1 VDETMPEFQSSG
13 YRLHYEWG
21 ATFDAQRPT
30 LVLLH
35 DGLGA
40 IGSWRELP
48 RRLGGALGANALVYD
63 RWGYGRSEPRPAFTD
78 RFMEAEVP
86 ILLELLEHLRIE
98 RPCLVGHSDGGSI
111 ALLFAAWHPSRVRCV
126 VTEAAH
132 TFVEPETQ
140 AGIRALV
147 ALQAA
152 GRTPAWLT
160 RLHGARADDVLRAW
174 SAHWLSDVHARWDIR
189 GELSRVHCPVLAVQ
203 GDADEF
209 GTQAQVDSIL
219 AAIPGTQSW
228 IAPGCGHTPHSQAED
243 AFIQRVGDF
252 LRPCVVLQAGR

>member
-1 VDETMPEFQSSG
+1 MPALEAAFDG
-13 YRLHYEWG
+13 PYRLHYAWAAPYVPE
-21 ATFDAQRPT
+21 RPT

-40 IGSWRELP
+40 IGAWRGLP
-48 RRLGGALGANALVYD
+48 ARLAAALGVNALVYD
-63 RWGYGRSEPRPAFTD
+63 RWGYGRSQPREAFGAG
-78 RFMEAEVP
+78 FMEAEVP
-86 ILLELLEHLRIE
+86 VLLALLDRLGVAQAS
-98 RPCLVGHSDGGSI
+98 LLGHSDGGSI
-111 ALLFAAWHPSRVRCV
+111 ALLCAARHPERVRAV

-147 ALQAA
+147 ELQAA
-152 GRTPAWLT
+152 GRTPPWLHK
-160 RLHGARADDVLRAW
+160 LHGPRAEQVLRAW

-189 GELSRVHCPVLAVQ
+189 AELPRVRCPVLAVQ

-219 AAIPGTQSW
+219 TAIPGAQSW
-228 IAPGCGHTPHSQAED
+228 IVPGCGHTPHGQAED
-243 AFIQRVGDF
+243 PFVERVAAF
-252 LRPCVVLQAGR
+252 LRPHL

>member
-1 VDETMPEFQSSG
+1 MTLDETMPEFESTG

-21 ATFDAQRPT
+21 APFDPRRPT

-48 RRLGGALGANALVYD
+48 ARLAAELRANTLVYD
-63 RWGYGRSEPRPAFTD
+63 RWGYGRSEARPAFED
-78 RFMEAEVP
+78 RFMEREVP
-86 ILLELLEHLRIE
+86 ILLELLEHLGIE

-111 ALLFAAWHPSRVRCV
+111 ALLFAAWHPGRVQAV

-152 GRTPAWLT
+152 GRTPAWLYK
-160 RLHGARADDVLRAW
+160 LHEGRADDVLRTW
-174 SAHWLSDVHARWDIR
+174 SDHWLSDVHARWDIR
-189 GELSRVHCPVLAVQ
+189 GELPGVRCPVLAVQ

-219 AAIPGTQSW
+219 AAIAGAQSW
-228 IAPGCGHTPHSQAED
+228 IAPSCGHTPHSQAED
-243 AFIQRVGDF
+243 AFVKQVRDF
-252 LRPCVVLQAGR
+252 LRPYLYD

>member
-1 VDETMPEFQSSG
+1 MAEYQGS

-21 ATFDAQRPT
+21 DGFDPHRPT

-40 IGSWRELP
+40 IGSWRGLP
-48 RRLGGALGANALVYD
+48 RRLARALRVNALVYD
-63 RWGYGRSEPRPAFTD
+63 RWGYGRSQERPVFGD

-86 ILLELLEHLRIE
+86 VLGALLEHLGIA
-98 RPCLVGHSDGGSI
+98 RPALLGHSDGGSI
-111 ALLFAAWHPSRVRCV
+111 ALLFAAAHPGRVRAV

-152 GRTPAWLT
+152 GRTPDWL
-160 RLHGARADDVLRAW
+160 RKLHGARAEQLLGAW
-174 SAHWLSDVHARWDIR
+174 SAHWLSGVHARWDIR
-189 GELSRVHCPVLAVQ
+189 SELPRVRCPVLAVQ

-219 AAIPGTQSW
+219 AAVPGARSW
-228 IAPGCGHTPHSQAED
+228 IAPHCGHTPHSQAED
-243 AFIQRVGDF
+243 AFVERAVDF
-252 LRPCVVLQAGR
+252 LGPRLAP

>member
-1 VDETMPEFQSSG
+1 MADFQGS

-21 ATFDAQRPT
+21 DGFAPRRPT
-30 LVLLH
+30 VVLLH

-48 RRLGGALGANALVYD
+48 GRLAGLLQVNTLAYD
-63 RWGYGRSEPRPAFTD
+63 RWGYGRSQERPGFGD

-86 ILLELLEHLRIE
+86 VLRALLEHLGIE
-98 RPCLVGHSDGGSI
+98 RPGLVGHSDGGSI
-111 ALLFAAWHPSRVRCV
+111 ALLFAAAHPERVRAV

-140 AGIRALV
+140 AGIRALL

-152 GRTPAWLT
+152 GRTPDWL
-160 RLHGARADDVLRAW
+160 RKLHGPRADDVLRAW
-174 SAHWLSDVHARWDIR
+174 SAHWLSEVHARWDIR
-189 GELSRVHCPVLAVQ
+189 AKLPRVRCPVLAVQ
-203 GDADEF
+203 GDSDEF

-219 AAIPGTQSW
+219 AAVPGARSW
-228 IAPGCGHTPHSQAED
+228 IAPRCGHTPHSQAED
-243 AFIQRVGDF
+243 AFVERVVAF
-252 LRPCVVLQAGR
+252 LRPHLRPERAL

>member
-1 VDETMPEFQSSG
+1 MPDHHGRS

-21 ATFDAQRPT
+21 RPPEPGRPA
-30 LVLLH
+30 LVFLH

-40 IGSWRELP
+40 IGSWRTLP
-48 RRLGGALGANALVYD
+48 GRLAERLGVNTLAYD
-63 RWGYGRSEPRPAFTD
+63 RWGYGRSAPREAFAD

-86 ILLELLEHLRIE
+86 ALLELLDALAI
-98 RPCLVGHSDGGSI
+98 PQALLLGHSDGGSI
-111 ALLFAAWHPSRVRCV
+111 ALLCAALHPHRVRAV

-140 AGIRALV
+140 QGIRELV

-152 GRTPAWLT
+152 GRTPAWLSK
-160 RLHGARADDVLRAW
+160 LHGERADAVLAAW

-189 GELSRVHCPVLAVQ
+189 GELARIRCPVLAVQ

-219 AAIPGTQSW
+219 GQVRGARNW
-228 IAPGCGHTPHSQAED
+228 IVPACGHTPHSQAEE
-243 AFIQRVGDF
+243 AFVERVVDF
-252 LRPCVVLQAGR
+252 LQPLLRDETAPAG